1 MEAIP
6 SDTVSGVEVIEPR
19 TSAVEITGQPDPKTQ
34 FGSWTNTLLYSSQ
47 FLNGAA
53 NSSYYSFLAIWMR
66 SHDFTLT
73 QIGYVKGM
81 AHLSILVLV
90 PLCCLLVDFLS
101 DNNRLKKQSLFSWWC
116 IYGGI
121 SRLAFVYFE
130 NSWNVI
136 FCGLI
141 VITIAI
147 QESSNSI
154 MDSIIL
160 SVIPDP
166 NQYGRFRLWDVI
178 GWGAVA
184 LLLGLMFDSGVSID
198 AMFYIYCAFMGCLG
212 WIWLFSTVR
221 VKMNQHDYALL
232 PDTDSVEDSE
242 EIDGAQQGTLAV
254 NPQNG
259 DHISFLRKLSLFF
272 GQLNLSKIQIIFSF
286 FLFGIC
292 YGVISTFLFLRLL
305 DLGASHLL
313 MAMTLVVAICIEI
326 PTFWFVDRALVTM
339 GHLGIITVC
348 MMAYMLRLGWY
359 GLLGFHGLML
369 NPWYVMP
376 AEILHGVTYGWIKA
390 SIAVFAHRLANDD
403 RMNQD
408 NMKVDLAAFSQGF
421 LLAIFDGFGYGFGA
435 VLGGIVY
442 SNYGPHVVFFG
453 TALGLVPFLSIY
465 LVQCFVC
472 TERFRGAPSDIA

>member
-6 SDTVSGVEVIEPR
+6 SETVSGIEVIEPR

-34 FGSWTNTLLYSSQ
+34 FGSWTNTLLYTSQ

-73 QIGYVKGM
+73 QIGYVRGM
-81 AHLSILVLV
+81 AHLSILVLI

-121 SRLAFVYFE
+121 SRLAFIYFE

-212 WIWLFSTVR
+212 WIWLIYTVKI
-221 VKMNQHDYALL
+221 KMTQHDYT
-232 PDTDSVEDSE
+232 PIPSTDLVSTDLVDEIEGEIVDDG
-242 EIDGAQQGTLAV
+242 IDGHIV
-254 NPQNG
+254 QNMS
-259 DHISFLRKLSLFF
+259 ILQKCCVFLNQMNLFKL
-272 GQLNLSKIQIIFSF
+272 QIVFSI
-286 FLFGIC
+286 FLFGMC
-292 YGVISTFLFLRLL
+292 YGVISTFLFLRSFFHCCEFKNQKRLY
-305 DLGASHLL
+305 
-313 MAMTLVVAICIEI
+313 
-326 PTFWFVDRALVTM
+326 
-339 GHLGIITVC
+339 C
-348 MMAYMLRLGWY
+348 M
-359 GLLGFHGLML
+359 
-369 NPWYVMP
+369 
-376 AEILHGVTYGWIKA
+376 
-390 SIAVFAHRLANDD
+390 D
-403 RMNQD
+403 
-408 NMKVDLAAFSQGF
+408 
-421 LLAIFDGFGYGFGA
+421 
-435 VLGGIVY
+435 
-442 SNYGPHVVFFG
+442 
-453 TALGLVPFLSIY
+453 
-465 LVQCFVC
+465 
-472 TERFRGAPSDIA
+472 FR